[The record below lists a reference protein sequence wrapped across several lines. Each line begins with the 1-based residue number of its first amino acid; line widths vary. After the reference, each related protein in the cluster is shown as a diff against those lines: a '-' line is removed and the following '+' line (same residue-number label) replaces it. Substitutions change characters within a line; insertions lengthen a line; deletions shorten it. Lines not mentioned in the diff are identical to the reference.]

1 MHLLLILAAHQ
12 VSLSSAAAPAITLA
26 SPAAGGTKGYF
37 SDFNLH
43 LTFDQAVTAVTTSAQ
58 VEVKDASSNV
68 KFAKNCASSMLM
80 DSTAGTGRSALV
92 YVTGVTGTNLAK
104 NVVHTVKVGANCF
117 KNAAGE
123 GNSEF
128 TATWT
133 TSNVE
138 PAEETE
144 LPTVLLT
151 TPVDGSYSSAISTFD
166 FYFSEKVKL
175 GFGNL
180 TVTPGLPNGTDET
193 AKIGR
198 ASCRER
204 V

>member
-1 MHLLLILAAHQ
+1 
-12 VSLSSAAAPAITLA
+12 V
-26 SPAAGGTKGYF
+26 GYG
-37 SDFNLH
+37 S
-43 LTFDQAVTAVTTSAQ
+43 
-58 VEVKDASSNV
+58 K
-68 KFAKNCASSMLM
+68 
-80 DSTAGTGRSALV
+80 RSKSFRV
-92 YVTGVTGTNLAK
+92 NSIPGGTNLAK
-104 NVVHTVKVGANCF
+104 NVLHTVKVGANCF

-123 GNSEF
+123 GNAEF

-144 LPTVLLT
+144 LPTVLLS
-151 TPVDGSYSSAISTFD
+151 TPVDGSYSSSVAAFD

-193 AKIGR
+193 AITFPVSDTSKVSVSNDKVTVSGFTVLSGR
-198 ASCRER
+198 HS
-204 V
+204 